1 MIYFDMERRY
11 KLTKTHM
18 ISTTAF
24 AETLRI
30 IVPTG
35 QKDGLRERN
44 HERMYVG
51 HVAIVVLSR
60 SEMFLHGLVK
70 WKASCISVCEI

>member
-1 MIYFDMERRY
+1 MIFFDMERRY

-30 IVPTG
+30 IVRTG
-35 QKDGLRERN
+35 QKDGLRERKHLAN
-44 HERMYVG
+44 VSM
-51 HVAIVVLSR
+51 
-60 SEMFLHGLVK
+60 
-70 WKASCISVCEI
+70 